1 MGPSPF
7 WAHIGWGNAEPGE
20 VSSEQTLVEVRTGS
34 LPLSCYVCFCLS
46 NIALLL
52 ALSFAHT
59 DGRKM
64 HCLADRV
71 SWIGTLS
78 SSSISPRWST
88 LWPAQREREVVS
100 GGDDETLL
108 ARHTP
113 QLTPNRRLD
122 CSSPQT
128 WSDVLLMLMA
138 SPVSQLSCRDSL
150 RLRLTRTDRAL
161 KNVAEAE
168 QFKFCFVVT
177 VFNIFTW
184 LNFNIKLIKLI
195 D

>member
-1 MGPSPF
+1 MC
-7 WAHIGWGNAEPGE
+7 
-20 VSSEQTLVEVRTGS
+20 VSAS
-34 LPLSCYVCFCLS
+34 LILLCYLLCPL
-46 NIALLL
+46 
-52 ALSFAHT
+52 HT
-59 DGRKM
+59 HGRKM

-128 WSDVLLMLMA
+128 WRDVLLMLMA
-138 SPVSQLSCRDSL
+138 SPVSQLICRDSL
-150 RLRLTRTDRAL
+150 RLRLTRTDRAV
-161 KNVAEAE
+161 KKVAEAE

-177 VFNIFTW
+177 VFNIFT
-184 LNFNIKLIKLI
+184 
-195 D
+195 